1 MLVLLLACAPPTSDS
16 GISGLPPWQGTQIGE
31 EGDGPCDTE
40 RVAWDQEDQAPEGLS
55 FSPAELR
62 ARLAGDLTGT
72 LETPHQGQAPLDAR
86 LVLDGPAW
94 LVQEV
99 DCSDQ
104 WLELEGQLEVEAAPL
119 LGINTPVS
127 VRSSW
132 VSLTLNEGE
141 WSGDLSPGTLPTD
154 AGDLSLR
161 LSAHLS
167 PGEDSALEWLLE
179 RPEGDEVQ
187 RAGGWTLAD

>member
-1 MLVLLLACAPPTSDS
+1 MLALLLACAPPNSDS
-16 GISGLPPWQGTQIGE
+16 GISGIPPWQGTQIGE

-40 RVAWDQEDQAPEGLS
+40 RAPWDQEEQAPGGLS

-62 ARLAGDLTGT
+62 ARLAGDFTGT
-72 LETPHQGQAPLDAR
+72 LDSAHQGQAPVEVS

-94 LVQEV
+94 WVSEV

-104 WLELEGQLEVEAAPL
+104 WLEIEGQLEVRADPL
-119 LGINTPVS
+119 LQLRAPVS

-132 VSLTLNEGE
+132 VNLALSEGE
-141 WSGDLSPGTLPTD
+141 WSGDLSPGALPAD
-154 AGDLSLR
+154 AGPLSLR

-167 PGEDSALEWLLE
+167 PGEDSALEWLLQ
-179 RPEGDEVQ
+179 RPDGNEVQ
-187 RAGGWTLAD
+187 RAGLWALED